1 MDLQTQIDL
10 SFRLLAAA
18 VLVTLVGHNRQHY
31 DHPAGLRTHIL
42 IGIGASLFTA
52 VSLFAFG
59 PNNPG
64 VVAAQIV
71 SGIGFLGA
79 GSIIRGAG
87 ETERVRGITTAAGI
101 WTTAAIG
108 MACGAGL
115 YFLAAF
121 GTILTWFVL
130 EIVRRIEKKQPA
142 PPLAA
147 PEPPNTAL

>member
-1 MDLQTQIDL
+1 MDLQMQIDL
-10 SFRLLAAA
+10 SLRLLVAA
-18 VLVTLVGHNRQHY
+18 VLVALLGHNRQHY

-42 IGIGASLFTA
+42 IGIGSSLFTA
-52 VSLFAFG
+52 LSLFAFG
-59 PNNPG
+59 ASNLG

-115 YFLAAF
+115 YFLATF
-121 GTILTWFVL
+121 GTVLTWFVL
-130 EIVRRIEKKQPA
+130 EVVRRIEKKPPVAPSASPEQPM
-142 PPLAA
+142 
-147 PEPPNTAL
+147 